1 MLPIPGKLLDAERGN
16 CIEAAG
22 GALRLD
28 DHAAPT
34 LAVASR

>member
-16 CIEAAG
+16 CIEAG

-28 DHAAPT
+28 DHAPPI